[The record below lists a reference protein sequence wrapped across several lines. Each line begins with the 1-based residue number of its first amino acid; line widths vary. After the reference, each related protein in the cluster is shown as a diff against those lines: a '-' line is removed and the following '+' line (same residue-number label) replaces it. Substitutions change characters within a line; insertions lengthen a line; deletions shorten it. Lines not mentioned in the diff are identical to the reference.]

1 MEKEYG
7 KDKMKKFLEYEMD
20 SYLNG
25 RSSESEE
32 EETLMKTQGQQYIHY
47 NKASV
52 VMYYLKEMIGE
63 DKVNLTLSN
72 LVKKYGYKNPP
83 YSTSIAAVNEFKK
96 VTPPDMQYLIKD
108 MFENITIFSNR
119 ALKVTSKK
127 VDGGYEVT
135 LKTTSEKF
143 RVDGMGR
150 ETAIAVND
158 YIDVGVFTEP
168 DNDLN
173 AGKVLAYKRVKVNKK
188 DNTYTFTVEEKPYQ
202 AGIDPYNY
210 LIDRIPSDNLE
221 LVD

>member
-1 MEKEYG
+1 
-7 KDKMKKFLEYEMD
+7 
-20 SYLNG
+20 
-25 RSSESEE
+25 
-32 EETLMKTQGQQYIHY
+32 
-47 NKASV
+47 
-52 VMYYLKEMIGE
+52 
-63 DKVNLTLSN
+63 
-72 LVKKYGYKNPP
+72 
-83 YSTSIAAVNEFKK
+83 
-96 VTPPDMQYLIKD
+96 
-108 MFENITIFSNR
+108 MFENLTIFSNR

-150 ETAIAVND
+150 ETAIPVND

-202 AGIDPYNY
+202 AGYRS
-210 LIDRIPSDNLE
+210 L
-221 LVD
+221 